1 MTLITFTTLSPV
13 AEKILHFLQ
22 ATKAEVGAHLSA
34 QKLANQFKLSRSP
47 ITEALAEL
55 HAQGWLAREHNRGYF
70 LVKKLP
76 VQTITKKKSAAS
88 NRLDDIYLTIADD
101 RLRGR
106 LANTVSEA
114 ALREAYAL
122 SHADLQK
129 LLTRMVS
136 EGWLEKKPGYGWT
149 FSNMLT
155 TPESLQ
161 QSYRLRLALEPA
173 ALLEPGYKLD
183 PHVLAACKAAEQA
196 LLDGGILT
204 STAEQLHERGVRFHE
219 ALVEASNNPFFIE
232 PLRRVN
238 RVRRLLS
245 YRSTQNRDR
254 FEEHAKQ
261 HLQILN
267 LLEKGKNA
275 AASVALKKHLERT
288 LKNLEKI
295 SPLLSP

>member
-1 MTLITFTTLSPV
+1 MST
-13 AEKILHFLQ
+13 AEKILQLLQ
-22 ATKAEVGAHLSA
+22 AEAAPVGMHLSA
-34 QKLANQFKLSRSP
+34 QKLADQLQLSRSP
-47 ITEALAEL
+47 INEGLAEL
-55 HAQGWLAREHNRGYF
+55 QAKGWLNREHNRGYF
-70 LVKKLP
+70 LAKKISMAVP
-76 VQTITKKKSAAS
+76 SSAQKTAHS
-88 NRLDDIYLTIADD
+88 RLDVAYLQIADD

-106 LANTVSEA
+106 LPSTVSEA
-114 ALREAYAL
+114 FLRETYAL
-122 SHADLQK
+122 SQADLQK

-183 PHVLAACKAAEQA
+183 PQVLAACKAAEQA
-196 LLDGGILT
+196 LLDGGIA
-204 STAEQLHERGVRFHE
+204 SATAEQLHARGVRFHE

-232 PLRRVN
+232 PLKRVN

-275 AASVALKKHLERT
+275 EASKAMQKHLERT

-295 SPLLSP
+295 SPLLSI

>member
-1 MTLITFTTLSPV
+1 MTLMALSPV

-22 ATKAEVGAHLSA
+22 ESHADLGTHLSA

-47 ITEALAEL
+47 ITEGLAQL
-55 HAQGWLAREHNRGYF
+55 HTQGWLKREHNRGYF
-70 LVKKLP
+70 LAKKLP
-76 VQTITKKKSAAS
+76 VQKITQKKSAAS
-88 NRLDDIYLTIADD
+88 NRLDQIYLTIADD

-114 ALREAYAL
+114 SLREAYQL
-122 SHADLQK
+122 SHAELQK

-173 ALLEPGYKLD
+173 ALLEPGYHLAPD
-183 PHVLAACKAAEQA
+183 VLAACKAAEQA
-196 LLDGGILT
+196 LLDGGIT
-204 STAEQLHERGVRFHE
+204 SATAEQLHERGVRFHE
-219 ALVEASNNPFFIE
+219 SLVGASNNPFFIE
-232 PLRRVN
+232 PLKRVN

-267 LLEKGKNA
+267 LLEQGKNA